1 MSKRNLTS
9 SLFCFLAVG
18 MLCIVGCGPTES
30 STEAPVENAGHDH
43 GHEGHDHGHADHD
56 HNFENLGEA
65 LVELEELS
73 AEISV
78 AFTSGEPESAHD
90 ALHHIPEVL
99 EATETVVSKSS
110 LSEDAKAEAL
120 KAVEELFDSYT
131 ALDQTM
137 HGDGGKDFDEVKSSI
152 ESSIAVLKSAAKE

>member
-1 MSKRNLTS
+1 MSYRNPTS
-9 SLFCFLAVG
+9 SLFCFLAIG
-18 MLCIVGCGPTES
+18 MFCIVGCGPTES

-43 GHEGHDHGHADHD
+43 GHDHD
-56 HNFENLGEA
+56 HAGHNHDFENLGEA

-73 AEISV
+73 DEIGV

-90 ALHHIPEVL
+90 ALHHISEVL

-110 LSEDAKAEAL
+110 LGEETKAEAL

-131 ALDQTM
+131 ALDETM

-152 ESSIAVLKSAAKE
+152 ESAIAVLKSAAKE